1 MYLGTAAHSVTVI
14 HNLAR
19 MLTDPQPSQPPVHI
33 HACLHQRC
41 GRRKATY
48 PYVPNGAQGPPGYR
62 EQETTFRP
70 STASGSDVKRKFSNQ
85 DRSSEPSRARPA
97 QGADGSLAGTPERM
111 SRRRETSALPPPHL
125 GAGSPSVSVWES
137 VSLIQSKS
145 PCPLSIP
152 IHAGREDPHLHLHR
166 PRHTIAQRGVWPRV
180 PASRGTAA
188 QQRRRSKNRSMSC
201 TQVSFPLPCPALQK
215 SNTTQLNKQLPTPTH
230 GKTGAHRYTHPRTTH
245 TRAQQ
250 QQHNRPAAATTTRDH
265 HPRRSAWAPGHRGL
279 SNGKPFSFLPGPT
292 PLPPRSQGC
301 FLALS

>member
-14 HNLAR
+14 NNLAR

-166 PRHTIAQRGVWPRV
+166 PRTPFAQRGCGPGSRPRGAQQHSSAAGAKTEACMYPGILS
-180 PASRGTAA
+180 PALPGPAKKQHNPAEQAAPHPDTWKNRGAQIHTPTHNPHTRAAAAA
-188 QQRRRSKNRSMSC
+188 QQASSSNNNKRS
-201 TQVSFPLPCPALQK
+201 P
-215 SNTTQLNKQLPTPTH
+215 
-230 GKTGAHRYTHPRTTH
+230 
-245 TRAQQ
+245 
-250 QQHNRPAAATTTRDH
+250 
-265 HPRRSAWAPGHRGL
+265 
-279 SNGKPFSFLPGPT
+279 
-292 PLPPRSQGC
+292 SQT
-301 FLALS
+301 

>member
-14 HNLAR
+14 NNLAR

-166 PRHTIAQRGVWPRV
+166 PRHTICPAGVWPRV

-188 QQRRRSKNRSMSC
+188 QQRRRSKNRSMY
-201 TQVSFPLPCPALQK
+201 VPRYPFPCPARPCK
-215 SNTTQLNKQLPTPTH
+215 KATQP
-230 GKTGAHRYTHPRTTH
+230 
-245 TRAQQ
+245 
-250 QQHNRPAAATTTRDH
+250 
-265 HPRRSAWAPGHRGL
+265 S
-279 SNGKPFSFLPGPT
+279 
-292 PLPPRSQGC
+292 
-301 FLALS
+301 